1 MNGRPCLR
9 DTHVAVAT
17 VISLL
22 ASGRNE
28 TEVVRRFPALSLNDI
43 REALT
48 YAAWEIDP
56 TETAVHP
63 ISPEAA
69 RPIVPPLP
77 RYLQPPVHHPL
88 VPPTAPDAASAPV
101 PAAPAPDERL
111 EFFHP
116 SRPDRPT
123 VMLSS
128 HGIIDRRWSTGI
140 IAWSDIR
147 DIRRVTGEKTIVVTL
162 RNPRSEEHTQPEEL
176 SLLLALPPVAD
187 RSHPAAHQPA
197 GALPRHRLA
206 RHPHAGSPFRSPTPL
221 VETPQPGPQAASGQN
236 RPIQEQTLDA
246 GR

>member
-101 PAAPAPDERL
+101 PAAPAPDESL

-123 VMLSS
+123 VLLSS

-162 RNPRSEEHTQPEEL
+162 RNPRNYLSSLPFLPWLIARIRLLINLRALYLDTASLGIRTQD
-176 SLLLALPPVAD
+176 LLFAAQRLWLKH
-187 RSHPAAHQPA
+187 RSQ
-197 GALPRHRLA
+197 GRKRHRVRTGRSKSKRSMLA
-206 RHPHAGSPFRSPTPL
+206 DDFQL
-221 VETPQPGPQAASGQN
+221 E
-236 RPIQEQTLDA
+236 
-246 GR
+246 